1 MEPTKE
7 WLALYEKVKEKTKS
21 AVDFNKY
28 FEEKEIA
35 GMALDVMNIGLCDLP
50 SGKVIVADPL
60 VYLDKNCTPYLVQA
74 PAGSYQTEVCV
85 VKQHDGDCAR
95 YAAVHLRFNQN
106 RAVKFYEALIGSEDL
121 ENFEEGEYFVGDLI
135 FAGEIMV
142 EAMDILKPAL
152 AGSGSAKVGKMILCT
167 VKDDLHDIG
176 KNIVKAMLEAGG
188 FEVLDLGIDVSPE
201 KVVETAKKENIKI
214 IGLSGVLT
222 LALDSMKDTINA
234 FKEAGM
240 RDDVKIIIGGNP
252 VSEDACKAIGADE
265 WAYSPQKTVKV
276 CTEWAAA

>member
-1 MEPTKE
+1 MDFKELENAMADLDEDAVLDMMNKIMDNNGEGVQEAMEACQK
-7 WLALYEKVKEKTKS
+7 
-21 AVDFNKY
+21 
-28 FEEKEIA
+28 
-35 GMALDVMNIGLCDLP
+35 GMARVGTL
-50 SGKVIVADPL
+50 
-60 VYLDKNCTPYLVQA
+60 
-74 PAGSYQTEVCV
+74 
-85 VKQHDGDCAR
+85 
-95 YAAVHLRFNQN
+95 
-106 RAVKFYEALIGSEDL
+106 
-121 ENFEEGEYFVGDLI
+121 FEEGEYFVGDLI

-265 WAYSPQKTVKV
+265 WAYSPQKTVNV
-276 CTEWAAA
+276 CQGWAAA